1 MIWRMCSSCVPDW
14 VRWLVFSGFF
24 LGLSLG
30 LCLLGHTF
38 LAIAQEVGGES
49 RSPVEFSARLIS
61 RTDGKTSKAQLFVKG
76 DRYRIEHQGGVPT
89 ELGYASV
96 TIIRLDRQKVWYILS
111 HRRWVVSVPMTPD
124 YLLPFSVSLNGETRR
139 TLIGDAFAGG
149 RLARLYEVM
158 VVNQEGRQETYF
170 EWVDAE
176 RDVLLKLL
184 SQDRDWFVEYEH
196 VVLSKQPAYFFET
209 PLGYRTIEAE
219 EAPSQ
224 SD

>member
-1 MIWRMCSSCVPDW
+1 VKF
-14 VRWLVFSGFF
+14 LVFSRCFS
-24 LGLSLG
+24 GLVAG
-30 LCLLGHTF
+30 LCLLGPVPVAT
-38 LAIAQEVGGES
+38 AQEPSSES
-49 RSPVEFSARLIS
+49 TSPVEFSARLIW
-61 RTDGKTSKAQLFVKG
+61 RADGKTSKAQLFVKG

-111 HRRWVVSVPMTPD
+111 HRRLVVSVPMTRD
-124 YLLPFSVSLNGETRR
+124 YHLPFSVTLKGEIKR

-149 RLARLYEVM
+149 RPARLYEVI
-158 VVNQEGRQETYF
+158 VVNQDGQQETYF

-196 VVLSKQPAYFFET
+196 VVISKQPDYFFET
-209 PLGYRTIEAE
+209 PLGFRTIEAE
-219 EAPSQ
+219 EAPSL